1 MVKKKK
7 KSKQHLPAYYVAWV
21 LERKRRQTVMEI
33 RFPGSDTIPYDGLA
47 GEWVH
52 NRTVQRIF
60 WWAWTCSVLHCSI
73 SLCGHMFPHPFLYLS
88 VRLSPPRNL
97 PWSVKNPMVYQVK
110 TEISACLGRPLL
122 IWPHLTCLIFP
133 LTSSSLKLIPPER

>member
-1 MVKKKK
+1 MVKK

-33 RFPGSDTIPYDGLA
+33 RFPGADTIPYNGLA

-60 WWAWTCSVLHCSI
+60 
-73 SLCGHMFPHPFLYLS
+73 
-88 VRLSPPRNL
+88 
-97 PWSVKNPMVYQVK
+97 
-110 TEISACLGRPLL
+110 
-122 IWPHLTCLIFP
+122 
-133 LTSSSLKLIPPER
+133 